1 MRMNEIIIDGI
12 TKSFGG
18 RMVLDHIRAE
28 LPAGI
33 LCLSGKSGC
42 GKTTLARII
51 AGLDKPDSGT
61 VSGMTGYVTYMFQ
74 EPRLFPA
81 FSALE
86 NVACVS
92 RQKEAE
98 RRAKEL
104 LFLLSLNSEDMMK
117 KPRELS
123 GGMSQRVSLARAVLY
138 AVSCGGNT
146 VILDEPF
153 KGLDPTA
160 KEKAAVLVTGELSGK
175 NILVITHD
183 SSDAELL
190 GGSSVSF
197 EEPCGGC
204 LW

>member
-1 MRMNEIIIDGI
+1 MNGIVIDGI

-18 RMVLDHIRAE
+18 KIILDHIHAR

-33 LCLSGKSGC
+33 LCLSGKSGG

-61 VSGMTGYVTYMFQ
+61 VSGIIGYVTYMFQ

-86 NVACVS
+86 NVSCVS

-98 RRAKEL
+98 NRAKEL
-104 LFLLSLNSEDMMK
+104 LLLLSLSDDDMLK

-123 GGMSQRVSLARAVLY
+123 GGMNQRVSLARAILY
-138 AVSCGGNT
+138 AVCDGGNT

-153 KGLDPTA
+153 KGLDPA
-160 KEKAAVLVTGELSGK
+160 VKEKAAALVVKELSGK

-183 SSDAELL
+183 SSDAALL

-197 EEPCGGC
+197 DALCSGGF
-204 LW
+204 L